1 MWLRRTLWRWWA
13 QYLESQAK
21 MDAALHYYELAQDYF
36 SLVRVHCFQGNI
48 QRVGAPTGSGRG
60 TRECQGRCS
69 GGGGQ
74 CTGKRGVPPEQGRL
88 DMRPPS
94 LVSLGRRDSQRD
106 WELGSLL
113 PPGPAVREPE

>member
-48 QRVGAPTGSGRG
+48 QRVGAPTGSGQG
-60 TRECQGRCS
+60 DTGVPREGAGCS

-74 CTGKRGVPPEQGRL
+74 CTGKRGPAGAGQAGREATVPGVS
-88 DMRPPS
+88 RPP
-94 LVSLGRRDSQRD
+94 R
-106 WELGSLL
+106 
-113 PPGPAVREPE
+113 